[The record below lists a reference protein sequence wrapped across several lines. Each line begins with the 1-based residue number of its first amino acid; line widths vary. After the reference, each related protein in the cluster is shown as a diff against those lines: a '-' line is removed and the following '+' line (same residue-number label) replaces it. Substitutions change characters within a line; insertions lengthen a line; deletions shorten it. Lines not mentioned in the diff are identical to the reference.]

1 MTTQLVT
8 VSAGIIFNFECL
20 GVWYFVRRKRSER
33 LRERFGP
40 EYDKTVSMHHDQQR
54 AEAELTKR
62 EDRVRKFNIVS
73 LPRDERVRYQ
83 ETVYWFKAGSWI
95 SPRSHSR
102 TQIVWLKR

>member
-1 MTTQLVT
+1 MAQCLRSIILSEGLLSGEKMTTQLVT

-83 ETVYWFKAGSWI
+83 ENCLLV
-95 SPRSHSR
+95 
-102 TQIVWLKR
+102 